1 MKKIAIVSA
10 FGLAAGGLLSA
21 QGLYNIMPNDD
32 EAPNPLPLE
41 WTAGANIGWDSN
53 ASPLFSEC
61 AGVDTDD
68 ALYVSGFVQA
78 NFVSKTPQTTIDV
91 WGRVGATYYLDPIK
105 RTGLFGAQEEE
116 DFYPQFRGGVNF
128 VHRVNE
134 SLRLRSRNHFT
145 YEQEPDY
152 NYGLATDRRQ
162 GNYLRYSSDN
172 SIGYRWTERLG
183 TNTGYRWSG
192 VTFDDVDRSD
202 YVRHLF
208 YNQFRYRTAPATV
221 WTASYRYQHQDNDS
235 TSDSNSHYFLA
246 GAEHQVSPTTVV
258 VLRGGVQI
266 QEIDGGSSNS
276 APYVEATLKTRLTEA
291 ADLRAFVR
299 YGLEDRNRIISTHDC
314 QQFPVIGRYEE
325 RATFRVGAQGS
336 YKVSP
341 DLTLFGGGNL
351 ILFNYDGEIGGNPAA
366 PGSMDETIINLNG
379 GGMYRL
385 FDDVYITGSLNY
397 THSASDADIRD
408 YKRTRLQFGIQSSF

>member
-1 MKKIAIVSA
+1 MKKIVIVSA

-21 QGLYNIMPNDD
+21 QGLYNIMPYDD
-32 EAPNPLPLE
+32 EPEDSLPLN

-53 ASPLFSEC
+53 AAPMFSEC
-61 AGVDTDD
+61 AGADSDD

-91 WGRVGATYYLDPIK
+91 WGRVGATYYLDPIE
-105 RTGLFGAQEEE
+105 RTGIFGASEEE

-162 GNYLRYSSDN
+162 GNYFRYSSDN
-172 SIGYRWTERLG
+172 SVGYRWTERLG
-183 TNTGYRWSG
+183 TNTGYRLSG
-192 VTFDDVDRSD
+192 VTFDDVDRND

-208 YNQFRYRTAPATV
+208 YHQFRYRTAPSTV
-221 WTASYRYQHQDNDS
+221 WTGSYRYQHQDNDS
-235 TSDSNSHYFLA
+235 ISESNSHYFLV

-258 VLRGGVQI
+258 VLRGGVQL
-266 QEIDGGSSNS
+266 QEIDGGSSHS
-276 APYVEATLKTRLTEA
+276 SPYVEATVKTRLTEA
-291 ADLRAFVR
+291 AQVRAFVR

-314 QQFPVIGRYEE
+314 QEFPVIGRYEE
-325 RATFRVGAQGS
+325 RATFRLGLQGS
-336 YKVSP
+336 YVVSP
-341 DLTLFGGGNL
+341 KLTLFGGGNL
-351 ILFNYDGEIGGNPAA
+351 ILFGYDSQIGPNPAA
-366 PGSMDETIINLNG
+366 PSSMDESIINVNG
-379 GGMYRL
+379 GASYEL
-385 FDDVYITGSLNY
+385 YENIYITGSLNY
-397 THSASDADIRD
+397 THSASDSDIRD
-408 YKRTRLQFGIQSSF
+408 FNRTRVQLGIQSSF